1 MISTL
6 WQFKGQIASKIS
18 LPPRKF
24 NLLLLGRPLPGEDEE
39 RQFPACRSE
48 YWPCQYYCFILCL
61 DTRSL
66 PLHAI
71 VTQQCPSPAPRRAGP
86 QADGGQLPPA
96 PPQRSPR
103 AGQRPSPK
111 RYLYR
116 HHTAARGLRRTLKI
130 EVRSRLIEPR
140 RAAAA
145 AATQPALR
153 RAAAAVA
160 FKAGPRAA
168 AAQKRRSGRGL
179 PDL

>member
-1 MISTL
+1 MKRGS
-6 WQFKGQIASKIS
+6 F
-18 LPPRKF
+18 
-24 NLLLLGRPLPGEDEE
+24 PLVDLNTDRVNTTVLYSAYTHG
-39 RQFPACRSE
+39 
-48 YWPCQYYCFILCL
+48 
-61 DTRSL
+61 RSL
-66 PLHAI
+66 CTLLS
-71 VTQQCPSPAPRRAGP
+71 PSSVRPPRRAGP

-145 AATQPALR
+145 AATQPAPR